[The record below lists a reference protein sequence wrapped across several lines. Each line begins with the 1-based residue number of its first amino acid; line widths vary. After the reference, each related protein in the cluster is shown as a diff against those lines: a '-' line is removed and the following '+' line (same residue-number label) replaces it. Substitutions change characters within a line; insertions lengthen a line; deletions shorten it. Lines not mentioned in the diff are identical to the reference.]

1 MDEIIHVK
9 NEYRRQ
15 RWAELIRQRQ
25 ESGMTVSGF
34 CAANDVKPKTYYYW
48 LRKLRE
54 EVCRQAVVAIPVEPE
69 PEKTKGPAA
78 VKLRMGDLVVEIENE
93 ASAVTIEAVVRAL
106 RGQCRVNIAQDIRY
120 T

>member
-34 CAANDVKPKTYYYW
+34 CAANGLKAKTYYYW

-54 EVCRQAVVAIPVEPE
+54 DICLQAVVAVPLEPAEEE
-69 PEKTKGPAA
+69 PRGTTA
-78 VKLRMGDLVVEIENE
+78 VKLRMGDLVVEIGNE

-106 RGQCRVNIAQDIRY
+106 RSQC
-120 T
+120 

>member
-15 RWAELIRQRQ
+15 RWTELIRQRQ
-25 ESGMTVSGF
+25 ESGMTVAGF
-34 CAANDVKPKTYYYW
+34 CETNGLKAKTYYYW

-54 EVCRQAVVAIPVEPE
+54 EACRQAVVAVPMPPE
-69 PEKTKGPAA
+69 HEATMGSTA
-78 VKLRMGDLVVEIENE
+78 VRLCAGDLVVEIGNG

-106 RGQCRVNIAQDIRY
+106 RERC
-120 T
+120 

>member
-1 MDEIIHVK
+1 MDGIIQVK

-54 EVCRQAVVAIPVEPE
+54 EVCRQAVVAVPIQAEPVERSDSA
-69 PEKTKGPAA
+69 T
-78 VKLRMGDLVVEIENE
+78 VRLRAGELIVEIGNG
-93 ASAVTIEAVVRAL
+93 ASVVTIEAVVRAL
-106 RGQCRVNIAQDIRY
+106 RGQC
-120 T
+120 